1 MRAKLLAIAGGLAL
15 AIGAG
20 GCASQREA
28 TQTNTQS
35 DHYQYVTGSY
45 IPQNVQKS
53 GPATNGKDNLRI
65 IDQNEIQQSGGATL
79 EQTLRQLGA
88 NQ

>member
-1 MRAKLLAIAGGLAL
+1 MRTKLFAIAAGLVL

-28 TQTNTQS
+28 TQPSTQS

-45 IPQNVQKS
+45 VPQNVQKS
-53 GPATNGKDNLRI
+53 GPVTNGRDNLRI

-88 NQ
+88 NH